1 MRHGAYVNA
10 GAVLGSHASIGCH
23 ANVNRASTIGH
34 DSRLGFAAATG
45 PGVVLA
51 GGVVVEAGAFVGA
64 GATVLPELTIGAG
77 ATVGAGAVVTK
88 DVASGRRG
96 RGQPR
101 SGAAVAGGRGAL
113 VSTLLS
119 DLDRPAPIV
128 LAPTGMVPTRA
139 MTPHVPLTPAEIA
152 ADVAAAASV
161 GITSVHLHARDE
173 DGDPT
178 WEREVY
184 QRIVGAVREAAPDVL
199 INVSTS
205 GRTWSEVER
214 RADCLALDGDLKP
227 DLASLT
233 LSSLNFLTQA
243 SINSPDTIHALAQIM
258 LDRGIVP
265 ELELFD
271 FGMVNYVHV
280 LQRKGLLP
288 GPVVTNMFFGNV
300 AGMQATLAEMGLAV
314 DRLPPD
320 TIWSGAG
327 LGDFGLTGPVALD
340 RGRAAA
346 YASGWRTASGST
358 AGAPGWRPTRCWSSG
373 CTSCSPCTAGR

>member
-1 MRHGAYVNA
+1 M
-10 GAVLGSHASIGCH
+10 
-23 ANVNRASTIGH
+23 
-34 DSRLGFAAATG
+34 
-45 PGVVLA
+45 
-51 GGVVVEAGAFVGA
+51 
-64 GATVLPELTIGAG
+64 
-77 ATVGAGAVVTK
+77 
-88 DVASGRRG
+88 
-96 RGQPR
+96 
-101 SGAAVAGGRGAL
+101 
-113 VSTLLS
+113 STLLS

-152 ADVAAAASV
+152 ADVAAAASL

-178 WEREVY
+178 WERDVY
-184 QRIVGAVREAAPDVL
+184 QRIVGAVREVAPDVL

-243 SINSPDTIHALAQIM
+243 SINSPDTIHALAEIM

-300 AGMQATLAEMGLAV
+300 AGMQATLAEMGLAI

-327 LGDFGLTGPVALD
+327 LGDFGLPVQSHSIAAGGGVRVGLEDGIWFD
-340 RGRAAA
+340 RGRTRLATNPMLVERVHELLALHGRSMMTPA
-346 YASGWRTASGST
+346 ELRSRLTA
-358 AGAPGWRPTRCWSSG
+358 
-373 CTSCSPCTAGR
+373 

>member
-1 MRHGAYVNA
+1 M
-10 GAVLGSHASIGCH
+10 
-23 ANVNRASTIGH
+23 
-34 DSRLGFAAATG
+34 
-45 PGVVLA
+45 
-51 GGVVVEAGAFVGA
+51 
-64 GATVLPELTIGAG
+64 
-77 ATVGAGAVVTK
+77 
-88 DVASGRRG
+88 
-96 RGQPR
+96 
-101 SGAAVAGGRGAL
+101 
-113 VSTLLS
+113 STLLS

-161 GITSVHLHARDE
+161 GITSVHLHARDD

-288 GPVVTNMFFGNV
+288 GAVVTNMFFGNV
-300 AGMQATLAEMGLAV
+300 AGMQATLAEMGLAI

-327 LGDFGLTGPVALD
+327 LGDFGLPVQAHSIAAGGGVRVGLEDGIWFD
-340 RGRAAA
+340 RGRTRLATNPMLVERVHELLALHGRAMMTPAELRSRLAA
-346 YASGWRTASGST
+346 
-358 AGAPGWRPTRCWSSG
+358 
-373 CTSCSPCTAGR
+373 

>member
-1 MRHGAYVNA
+1 M
-10 GAVLGSHASIGCH
+10 
-23 ANVNRASTIGH
+23 
-34 DSRLGFAAATG
+34 
-45 PGVVLA
+45 
-51 GGVVVEAGAFVGA
+51 
-64 GATVLPELTIGAG
+64 
-77 ATVGAGAVVTK
+77 
-88 DVASGRRG
+88 
-96 RGQPR
+96 
-101 SGAAVAGGRGAL
+101 
-113 VSTLLS
+113 STLLS

-152 ADVAAAASV
+152 ADVAAAAAV

-258 LDRGIVP
+258 LERGIVP

-327 LGDFGLTGPVALD
+327 LGDFGLPVQSHSIAAGGGVRVGLEDGIWFD
-340 RGRAAA
+340 RGR
-346 YASGWRTASGST
+346 
-358 AGAPGWRPTRCWSSG
+358 TRLA
-373 CTSCSPCTAGR
+373 TNPMLVERVHELLDLHGRAMMTPAELRSRLAV

>member
-1 MRHGAYVNA
+1 M
-10 GAVLGSHASIGCH
+10 
-23 ANVNRASTIGH
+23 
-34 DSRLGFAAATG
+34 
-45 PGVVLA
+45 
-51 GGVVVEAGAFVGA
+51 
-64 GATVLPELTIGAG
+64 
-77 ATVGAGAVVTK
+77 
-88 DVASGRRG
+88 
-96 RGQPR
+96 
-101 SGAAVAGGRGAL
+101 
-113 VSTLLS
+113 STLLS

-152 ADVAAAASV
+152 ADVAAAAAV

-173 DGDPT
+173 DGVPT

-258 LDRGIVP
+258 LERGIVP

-327 LGDFGLTGPVALD
+327 LGDFGLPVQSHSIAAGGGVRVGLEDGIWFD
-340 RGRAAA
+340 RGR
-346 YASGWRTASGST
+346 
-358 AGAPGWRPTRCWSSG
+358 TRLA
-373 CTSCSPCTAGR
+373 TNPMLVERVHELLDLHGRAMMTPAELRSRLAV

>member
-1 MRHGAYVNA
+1 MSA
-10 GAVLGSHASIGCH
+10 
-23 ANVNRASTIGH
+23 
-34 DSRLGFAAATG
+34 
-45 PGVVLA
+45 
-51 GGVVVEAGAFVGA
+51 
-64 GATVLPELTIGAG
+64 
-77 ATVGAGAVVTK
+77 
-88 DVASGRRG
+88 
-96 RGQPR
+96 
-101 SGAAVAGGRGAL
+101 
-113 VSTLLS
+113 LLS
-119 DLDRPAPIV
+119 DLDRAAPIV

-152 ADVAAAASV
+152 ADVAAAAAI

-178 WEREVY
+178 WQRETY
-184 QRIVGAVREAAPDVL
+184 ARIVGAVREKAPDVV

-214 RADCLALDGDLKP
+214 RADCLALDDDLKP

-243 SINSPDTIHALAQIM
+243 SVNSPDTIHALAQLM
-258 LDRGIVP
+258 LERGIVP

-280 LQRKGLLP
+280 LRRKGLLP
-288 GPVVTNMFFGNV
+288 GPVVANLFFGNV
-300 AGMQATLAEMGLAV
+300 AGMQATLGEIGLAL

-327 LGDFGLTGPVALD
+327 LGDFGLPVQSHSIAAGGGVRVGLEDGIWFDRKRTTLATNPMLVERVHELLALHGRTMMAPQALRD
-340 RGRAAA
+340 RLAA
-346 YASGWRTASGST
+346 
-358 AGAPGWRPTRCWSSG
+358 P
-373 CTSCSPCTAGR
+373 

>member
-1 MRHGAYVNA
+1 MPA
-10 GAVLGSHASIGCH
+10 
-23 ANVNRASTIGH
+23 
-34 DSRLGFAAATG
+34 
-45 PGVVLA
+45 
-51 GGVVVEAGAFVGA
+51 
-64 GATVLPELTIGAG
+64 
-77 ATVGAGAVVTK
+77 
-88 DVASGRRG
+88 
-96 RGQPR
+96 
-101 SGAAVAGGRGAL
+101 
-113 VSTLLS
+113 LLS
-119 DLDRPAPIV
+119 SLDPPAPVV

-152 ADVAAAASV
+152 ADVAAAAAI
-161 GITSVHLHARDE
+161 GITSVHLHARGS

-184 QRIVGAVREAAPDVL
+184 ARIVGAVREKAPDVV

-243 SINSPDTIHALAQIM
+243 SVNSPDTIHALARIM

-271 FGMVNYVHV
+271 FGMINYVGV

-288 GPVVTNMFFGNV
+288 GPVVANVFFGNV
-300 AGMQATLAEMGLAV
+300 AGMQATLGEMGLAV
-314 DRLPPD
+314 DRLPD
-320 TIWSGAG
+320 GTIWSGAG
-327 LGDFGLTGPVALD
+327 LGDYGLRVQAHSIAAGGGVRVGLEDGIWYD
-340 RGRAAA
+340 RGRTTLATNPMLVERVHRLLELHDRDLMTPAELRA
-346 YASGWRTASGST
+346 RLAS
-358 AGAPGWRPTRCWSSG
+358 
-373 CTSCSPCTAGR
+373 